1 MMEVVRTVIK
11 GSQKIW
17 ATRNKVLE
25 MWCFGVFF
33 VCFSF
38 LVAFSK
44 HCVSCNT

>member
-25 MWCFGVFF
+25 MQCFGVFLS
-33 VCFSF
+33 VF
-38 LVAFSK
+38 LFL
-44 HCVSCNT
+44 